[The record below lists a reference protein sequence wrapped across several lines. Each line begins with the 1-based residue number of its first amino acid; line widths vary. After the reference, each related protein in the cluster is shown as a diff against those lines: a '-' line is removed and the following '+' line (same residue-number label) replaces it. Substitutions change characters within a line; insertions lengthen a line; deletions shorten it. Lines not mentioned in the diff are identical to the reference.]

1 MEPAVWHIG
10 AMEGASSRRG
20 FLRSLVRESAKGA
33 TEASRLLN
41 VPGLPLPPR
50 HPPPPQPVRRP
61 DPDLDRAKAATGTV
75 TLDELRDLA
84 GEHGLEDHL
93 DEIAALARHSVRLT
107 TPTLQDDPVGAWLFE
122 PTEGLLDE
130 SVWPLWEG
138 ERLTLVAQLDLTD
151 PALRDVDL
159 PLPVDGRLLVLWAA
173 VQAPSGQLAAHAGA
187 ARVLHVPSP
196 DGRPAPA
203 TRLSVELT
211 LPRVWAAPVQALGLD
226 PIEHDGYLRLRRL
239 VATMQDVEFDDGFGR
254 PVAYHRVLG
263 YPNETGGLMPLTC
276 ELTASGRDAT
286 DLDTADDDVGAR
298 AGRWRLLAQLTAGA
312 EGPWNLGGEPGRLYV
327 WITDDDLRAGDFSR
341 VRAIA
346 QPGL

>member
-1 MEPAVWHIG
+1 
-10 AMEGASSRRG
+10 MEGASSRRG
-20 FLRSLVRESAKGA
+20 FLRSLMRESAKSA
-33 TEASRLLN
+33 SEASRLLN
-41 VPGLPLPPR
+41 VPGVPLPPLR
-50 HPPPPQPVRRP
+50 PPPPPEPARSRR
-61 DPDLDRAKAATGTV
+61 DPDFDRAKAASGIV
-75 TLDELRDLA
+75 TIDGLRGIA
-84 GEHGLEDHL
+84 AEHGLEDHV

-107 TPTLQDDPVGAWLFE
+107 SPTLQDDPVGAWLFE

-159 PLPVDGRLLVLWAA
+159 PLPVAGRLILRWAA

-187 ARVLHVPSP
+187 GRVLHVPTP
-196 DGRPAPA
+196 GGAAPA

-226 PIEHDGYLRLRRL
+226 PVEHDGYLKLRRRI
-239 VATMQDVEFDDGFGR
+239 ATMQDVELDDGFGR
-254 PVAYHRVLG
+254 PIAYHRVLG
-263 YPNETGGLMPLTC
+263 YPNETGGLMPVTC

-286 DLDTADDDVGAR
+286 DLDAADDDVGAR

-312 EGPWNLGGEPGRLYV
+312 EGPWNLGGEAGRLYL
-327 WITDDDLRAGDFSR
+327 WITDEDLRAGDFSR

-346 QPGL
+346 QPGVH

>member
-1 MEPAVWHIG
+1 
-10 AMEGASSRRG
+10 MEGASSRRG
-20 FLRSLVRESAKGA
+20 FLRSLMRESAKGA

-41 VPGLPLPPR
+41 VPGFPAPPR
-50 HPPPPQPVRRP
+50 RPPPPQPVRAQR
-61 DPDLDRAKAATGTV
+61 DQGVDRAKAATATV
-75 TLDELRDLA
+75 TIDELRDMA
-84 GEHGLEDHL
+84 AEHGLEDHL

-122 PTEGLLDE
+122 PTAGLMDE
-130 SVWPLWEG
+130 SVWPLWQG

-159 PLPVDGRLLVLWAA
+159 PLPVAGRLLFLWAA
-173 VQAPSGQLAAHAGA
+173 VQAPSGQLSAHGGAG
-187 ARVLHVPSP
+187 RVLHVPSP
-196 DGRPAPA
+196 GGATPT

-226 PIEHDGYLRLRRL
+226 PIEHDGYLKLRRRI
-239 VATMQDVEFDDGFGR
+239 ATIQDVELDDGFGR
-254 PVAYHRVLG
+254 PIAYHRVLG
-263 YPNETGGLMPLTC
+263 YPNETGGLMPVTC

-286 DLDTADDDVGAR
+286 DLDAADDDVGVRAR
-298 AGRWRLLAQLTAGA
+298 RWRMLAQITAGA
-312 EGPWNLGGEPGRLYV
+312 EGPWNLGGEAGRLYL
-327 WITDDDLRAGDFSR
+327 WITDEDLRAGDFSR

>member
-1 MEPAVWHIG
+1 M
-10 AMEGASSRRG
+10 
-20 FLRSLVRESAKGA
+20 RESAKGA

-41 VPGLPLPPR
+41 VPGFPAPPR
-50 HPPPPQPVRRP
+50 RPPPPQPVRAQR
-61 DPDLDRAKAATGTV
+61 DQGVDRAKAATATV
-75 TLDELRDLA
+75 TIDELRDMA
-84 GEHGLEDHL
+84 EEHGLEDHV

-122 PTEGLLDE
+122 PTAGLLDE
-130 SVWPLWEG
+130 SVWPLWQG

-159 PLPVDGRLLVLWAA
+159 PLPVDGRLLFLWAA
-173 VQAPSGQLAAHAGA
+173 VQAPSGQLAAHGGAG
-187 ARVLHVPSP
+187 RVLHVPSP
-196 DGRPAPA
+196 GGPAPEA
-203 TRLSVELT
+203 RLSVELT

-226 PIEHDGYLRLRRL
+226 PIEHDGYLKLRRRL
-239 VATMQDVEFDDGFGR
+239 ATIHDVEFDDGFGR

-263 YPNETGGLMPLTC
+263 YPNETGGLMPVTC

-286 DLDTADDDVGAR
+286 DLNAADDVGVRAR
-298 AGRWRLLAQLTAGA
+298 RWRLLAQFTAA
-312 EGPWNLGGEPGRLYV
+312 ADGPWNLGGEPGRLYV
-327 WITDDDLRAGDFSR
+327 WITDEDLRAGDFSR

>member
-1 MEPAVWHIG
+1 
-10 AMEGASSRRG
+10 MEGASSRRG
-20 FLRSLVRESAKGA
+20 FLRSLMRESAKGA

-41 VPGLPLPPR
+41 VPGLPTPPAGR
-50 HPPPPQPVRRP
+50 RRSRRP
-61 DPDLDRAKAATGTV
+61 GATPTSTGRRQRRAPSRSTSCATSPS
-75 TLDELRDLA
+75 
-84 GEHGLEDHL
+84 EHGLEDHL

-122 PTEGLLDE
+122 PAAGLLDE

-138 ERLTLVAQLDLTD
+138 ERLTLAAQLDLTD

-187 ARVLHVPSP
+187 GRVLHVPSP
-196 DGRPAPA
+196 GGPAPA

-226 PIEHDGYLRLRRL
+226 PVEHDGYLKLRRRI
-239 VATMQDVEFDDGFGR
+239 ATIQDVELDDGFGR
-254 PVAYHRVLG
+254 PIAYHRVLG
-263 YPNETGGLMPLTC
+263 YPNETGGLMPVTC

-286 DLDTADDDVGAR
+286 DLDAADDDVGVR

-312 EGPWNLGGEPGRLYV
+312 EGPWNLGGEAGRLYV
-327 WITDDDLRAGDFSR
+327 WITDEDLRAGDFSR

-346 QPGL
+346 QPGV